1 MYIRKLERLI
11 SVILEITDTLNIK
24 SYLITIDIEDVNNPL
39 SNFSLMAALKKCG
52 LASSFLEWIEAV
64 LKNQQSCLIHACA
77 TTPCFKLEKR
87 APKGDC
93 LLIFILLL

>member
-1 MYIRKLERLI
+1 MCIRKLERLI

-24 SYLITIDIEDVNNPL
+24 SYLVTIDIEDVNNPL
-39 SNFSLMAALKKCG
+39 SHFSLTTALKKFALG
-52 LASSFLEWIEAV
+52 SGFLEWIEAV

-87 APKGDC
+87 VPKEDC
-93 LLIFILLL
+93 LFIFIFLI